1 MFLSALHRIN
11 PGRIDRTVSQ
21 KIRQPHDIFI
31 RTVILSGE
39 QMSQIVRIN
48 LVGADSRQNGQTF
61 HIIPYIYPIQRI
73 AVSRAEYRTAV
84 NFFIL
89 CVILQEKTEFSFHI
103 ATYKRCRLGLLCYC
117 LTSKVNFCF
126 FARKDSLLNQ

>member
-89 CVILQEKTEFSFHI
+89 CVILQEKTEFSGQND
-103 ATYKRCRLGLLCYC
+103 YP
-117 LTSKVNFCF
+117 SFCF
-126 FARKDSLLNQ
+126 KTDARPSANHRLHGN

>member
-89 CVILQEKTEFSFHI
+89 CVILQEKTEFSGQNDYPSFSFSADARPSALHRFH
-103 ATYKRCRLGLLCYC
+103 G
-117 LTSKVNFCF
+117 NG
-126 FARKDSLLNQ
+126 

>member
-89 CVILQEKTEFSFHI
+89 CVILQEKTEFSGQNDYPLFSFAADARPSALHRFH
-103 ATYKRCRLGLLCYC
+103 G
-117 LTSKVNFCF
+117 SG
-126 FARKDSLLNQ
+126 